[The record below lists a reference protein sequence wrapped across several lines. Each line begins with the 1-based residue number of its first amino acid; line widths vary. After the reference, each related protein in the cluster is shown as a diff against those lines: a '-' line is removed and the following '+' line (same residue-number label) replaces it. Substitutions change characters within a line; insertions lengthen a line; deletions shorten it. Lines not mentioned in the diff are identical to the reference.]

1 MKDKLEYLCTMTGH
15 NASSLAKLIGV
26 EASAISHIKSNRNKP
41 SLDFMVKILQAFPE
55 VNPDWL
61 LLDSDQF
68 YRDGGA
74 APHSPTGR
82 EDGVEEV
89 APSLF
94 VAPLEEREKCN
105 SQESIADQK
114 NISDAIFPVT
124 SNPSKQVER
133 IIVLYT
139 DKSFESYTPQLR

>member
-1 MKDKLEYLCTMTGH
+1 MKDKLEYLCEMTGH

-55 VNPDWL
+55 INPDWL

-68 YRDGGA
+68 YRNEAA

-82 EDGVEEV
+82 EDGVSEV
-89 APSLF
+89 VPSLF
-94 VAPLEEREKCN
+94 AAPLDVKEK
-105 SQESIADQK
+105 SDPQESNVEQK

-139 DKSFESYTPQLR
+139 DKSFDSYTPQSR

>member
-55 VNPDWL
+55 INPDWL

-68 YRDGGA
+68 YRNGGA
-74 APHSPTGR
+74 APHSPTCR

-94 VAPLEEREKCN
+94 AAPLDVKEKCN
-105 SQESIADQK
+105 SQESNVEQK
-114 NISDAIFPVT
+114 NISDVIFPVT

-139 DKSFESYTPQLR
+139 DKSFDSYTPQSR

>member
-1 MKDKLEYLCTMTGH
+1 MKEKLEYLCTMTGH

-68 YRDGGA
+68 YRDGA
-74 APHSPTGR
+74 SVRHSPTECVDAIT
-82 EDGVEEV
+82 ED

-94 VAPLEEREKCN
+94 AAPLVERENCDSQLPKSEEKNVAP
-105 SQESIADQK
+105 S
-114 NISDAIFPVT
+114 IFPIG

-139 DKSFESYTPQLR
+139 DKSFDSYSPQSR

>member
-1 MKDKLEYLCTMTGH
+1 MKDKLEYLCEMTGH

-68 YRDGGA
+68 YRNGGA
-74 APHSPTGR
+74 APHSPTCC
-82 EDGVEEV
+82 EDGDEEV

-94 VAPLEEREKCN
+94 VAPLDVKEKSD
-105 SQESIADQK
+105 SQQSIAEQK
-114 NISDAIFPVT
+114 KVADTIFSMT